1 MTPKNNIRHPFSLK
15 ILSIL
20 MSVFV
25 LNLCILVP
33 VPATCSEC
41 TEVVSGITKQKKS
54 NRFFLEIALDYLADR
69 DCQIPDSAS
78 TGLLEELREDWHHE
92 VAYSKDFHG
101 YYTENIHGSY
111 TDLLFT
117 FMEDAR
123 FSPPPEYRS

>member
-1 MTPKNNIRHPFSLK
+1 
-15 ILSIL
+15 

-33 VPATCSEC
+33 VSATCSEC
-41 TEVVSGITKQKKS
+41 AEVVSGITQQKKS
-54 NRFFLEIALDYLADR
+54 NRFFLEIAFDYLTDR
-69 DCQIPDSAS
+69 DCQIPNSAA

-92 VAYSKDFHG
+92 VAQIIGFHG
-101 YYTENIHGSY
+101 YYTENMHASY

-123 FSPPPEYRS
+123 FSPPPERHS